1 MQFVFLIF
9 KKETKKFAKSFILK
23 PSAKVFC
30 AKRWSSNFHSG
41 PRCSAFKSSV
51 ESQSLRDLGNET
63 SFTLTQQYTRNEY
76 CNTKNNDHKTHV
88 KDRLSMPCQLN
99 CVETNNNRFGN
110 MTFFWC
116 FTAVLIVDSKMI
128 TQIWSATIVRFCWVL
143 PKLKS
148 IGATKPKLVLV
159 RCRPRNT

>member
-1 MQFVFLIF
+1 MQFVFFL
-9 KKETKKFAKSFILK
+9 KKETKKFAKQFILK

-63 SFTLTQQYTRNEY
+63 SFTLTQQYARNEY
-76 CNTKNNDHKTHV
+76 CNTNNNDHKTHV
-88 KDRLSMPCQLN
+88 KDRLSMPYQLN

-110 MTFFWC
+110 MTFFLVFHC
-116 FTAVLIVDSKMI
+116 
-128 TQIWSATIVRFCWVL
+128 
-143 PKLKS
+143 S
-148 IGATKPKLVLV
+148 ID
-159 RCRPRNT
+159 C

>member
-1 MQFVFLIF
+1 MMMIQVSIMVKRLSSFKRVMIVGVHFVDLNNVCNLFFSSIL
-9 KKETKKFAKSFILK
+9 KKETKKFKKQFILK
-23 PSAKVFC
+23 ASAKVFC

-63 SFTLTQQYTRNEY
+63 SFTLTQQYARNEY
-76 CNTKNNDHKTHV
+76 CNTNNNDHKTHV

-110 MTFFWC
+110 MTFFLVFHC
-116 FTAVLIVDSKMI
+116 
-128 TQIWSATIVRFCWVL
+128 
-143 PKLKS
+143 S
-148 IGATKPKLVLV
+148 ID
-159 RCRPRNT
+159 C